1 MRSFTARATYT
12 CDGHKKLRHNRKW
25 LDGFLNISETTVAL
39 LNEDRSSVLGSCR
52 PDGPTRASLLEGEEV
67 LLVNPSILVVMDT
80 SPGLPDPPRTDGTGP
95 STASNGSISKPRLQ
109 AKARVR
115 VRPNPVLYLPEP
127 GDSPGAQGHVQESAA
142 PCLAHQGHPL
152 GSEENLHPAG
162 SLPRREA
169 QPGAPSLQAKILL
182 PSTAQAQSG
191 VRKRFLPPAVVSTP
205 APQLR
210 PSDGPGGP
218 LLACPVPTT
227 AAVAAAQRTVTLP
240 DVWPSAAAYM
250 ESMALAVREEVSLRV
265 VEVLRNFHA
274 AIAAAPQDSAAP
286 PSSLRM
292 HGLRYY
298 SPCDLISWAPKAS
311 SQEMHRRGKLQRACA
326 DGGSDL
332 PSERM
337 AGASICLVLPKQR
350 GPSSE
355 YRRDDI
361 WILSNDAWLGS
372 RAERAG
378 RPMDRLHAPWV
389 ALARSLWHGPNQEGR
404 LAIEFLTDAAP
415 RLGRQQTVTALKGP
429 ECSSELGMLSML
441 CSPPAHSLPL
451 LAPLMS
457 PPHCIVGPSDP
468 DADGAQGQ
476 AGLNAEQLKVLR
488 VVASWQLHDDAPA
501 PICLV
506 HGPFGSGKS
515 TLLVTLLRF
524 LLRARTVAGSPLE
537 GARILVSSGTN
548 VAVDRVLMGLLEA
561 GCTDFL
567 RLGPLKRIDRRLLP
581 YSLHASKTKATGIS
595 ELKEM
600 IKATTSQ
607 AEACLLRA
615 ELLALEAGAERTR
628 RHMLSTVPIVGVTCY
643 SSMLPVLDGQVFA
656 VTILDECSQLVE
668 PLSLSPIIRA
678 QSRYLIAV
686 GDPLQLPPIVA
697 TPTAVAPAGGEAG
710 PALQAGARPTA
721 RHGLARPMFVRL
733 AAAGHPVH
741 LLRRQYRC
749 HPVISQIPNRCFYG
763 GQLLDGCSASQRGP
777 VLPGLPP
784 RLWIDPRG
792 GESGGERGAR
802 SVTNRREADVICS
815 MVQQLLGHG
824 VPPSAIGIICF
835 FRAQVALLQGLLNPQ
850 PPMNVTPEAGQG
862 VAHGPCTVSEAPQ
875 GPLAEQ
881 AGVQVATVDAFQGG
895 ERDVIILST
904 CVTRPSHFVGDP
916 QRLCVALTRA
926 RCHLFLV
933 GSPSALSQSA
943 PAFQALLASCH
954 SLPGCFSTTDRLPIM
969 EGRLAA

>member
-80 SPGLPDPPRTDGTGP
+80 
-95 STASNGSISKPRLQ
+95 I
-109 AKARVR
+109 
-115 VRPNPVLYLPEP
+115 
-127 GDSPGAQGHVQESAA
+127 
-142 PCLAHQGHPL
+142 
-152 GSEENLHPAG
+152 
-162 SLPRREA
+162 
-169 QPGAPSLQAKILL
+169 
-182 PSTAQAQSG
+182 
-191 VRKRFLPPAVVSTP
+191 
-205 APQLR
+205 
-210 PSDGPGGP
+210 
-218 LLACPVPTT
+218 
-227 AAVAAAQRTVTLP
+227 AAAQRTVTLP

-488 VVASWQLHDDAPA
+488 VAPA

-548 VAVDRVLMGLLEA
+548 VAVDRVLM
-561 GCTDFL
+561 
-567 RLGPLKRIDRRLLP
+567 
-581 YSLHASKTKATGIS
+581 
-595 ELKEM
+595 
-600 IKATTSQ
+600 
-607 AEACLLRA
+607 
-615 ELLALEAGAERTR
+615 GAERTR

-926 RCHLFLV
+926 RCHLFL
-933 GSPSALSQSA
+933 SA